1 MIKKIGANPYGVVEF
16 TASTEIEIAD
26 LPKNVGQ
33 GSYCLVLENSEV
45 YMFDEESSTWK
56 KL

>member
-1 MIKKIGANPYGVVEF
+1 MIKKVGANAYGVTEF
-16 TASTEIEIAD
+16 TASTVAEIAD
-26 LPKNVGQ
+26 LPTNVGQ

-45 YMFDEESSTWK
+45 YMFDEATKTWG

>member
-16 TASTEIEIAD
+16 TASTQAEIAD

>member
-16 TASTEIEIAD
+16 TASTVAEIDD

-45 YMFDEESSTWK
+45 YMFDEETSTWK

>member
-16 TASTEIEIAD
+16 TASTVAEIDD

-45 YMFDEESSTWK
+45 YMFDEETSTWK
-56 KL
+56 KI

>member
-1 MIKKIGANPYGVVEF
+1 MIKKTYEDDYGVF
-16 TASTEIEIAD
+16 GFAASTQVEIAD
-26 LPKNVGQ
+26 LPNNVGQ

-45 YMFDEESSTWK
+45 YMFDEESKTWK

>member
-16 TASTEIEIAD
+16 TASKQAEIAD
-26 LPKNVGQ
+26 LPTNVGQ

-45 YMFDEESSTWK
+45 YMFDEATKTWG